1 MLTGLVDGDI
11 AMYRICYTVDPLA
24 DLRVVKNHVN
34 TYLRSLLDRAKCSH
48 YIGILGIHGGN
59 NVKYNIFPEYKR
71 GRPTE
76 KPPHWNVVMNYMI
89 SEWGFVPI
97 SGCETDDA
105 IAYCSLMRQTGE
117 DCVVISSDKDLL
129 QIPGRHFVMGVMR
142 KGKIVREDKTIFIN
156 LTAAERQFYTQMLT
170 GDIVDNVKTIHGIG
184 PKTAEKLLKNCN
196 DHLEM
201 RIIVAK
207 EYEKAFG
214 DEWKAKYA
222 VAETLLRV
230 NPEYARLV
238 GFERPKPIFF
248 KDTQEY

>member
-1 MLTGLVDGDI
+1 
-11 AMYRICYTVDPLA
+11 MYRICYTVDPLA

-34 TYLRSLLDRAKCSH
+34 AYLRNLLERSGCSH

-59 NVKYNIFPEYKR
+59 NIKYNIFPEYKR

-105 IAYCSLMRQTGE
+105 LAYCSLHRQAGE
-117 DCVVISSDKDLL
+117 DCVIISSDKDLL

-142 KGKIVREDKTIFIN
+142 KGKVVREDKVKMISF
-156 LTAAERQFYTQMLT
+156 LDSERQFYTQMLT
-170 GDIVDNVKTIHGIG
+170 GDIVDNVKTIYGIG
-184 PKTAEKLLKNCN
+184 PKTAEKLLTYCVDNVQ
-196 DHLEM
+196 M
-201 RIIVAK
+201 RETVIN
-207 EYEKAFG
+207 EYKKAFG
-214 DEWKAKYA
+214 DEWNTKFA

-230 NPEYARLV
+230 NPEYAEVV